1 MTERTPLVLIGGVKK
16 QLPAGDT
23 LAKSIVGLGRADNT
37 PDLEKPVSQPVQD
50 ALGQKADLDSG
61 GKLPI
66 AQLPALSTSSVSE
79 GSNLYYTDAR
89 VRSVT
94 LNGVVFTVNSAVVA
108 SDSLLAAIGKIQTQL
123 NNRLLTTGTAAAATK
138 LATART
144 INGVNFD
151 GTANITIV
159 DSSRIATALMGAPNG
174 VATLDTSGM
183 VPASQLPSYV
193 DDVLE
198 YPTFSALPATGEPG
212 KIYITVTPY
221 TDANGVTSSQFRWS
235 GSAYAPIIASPG
247 STDAVTEGST
257 NVYFTE
263 ARVRSTAL
271 FGFTVGGNAALAAGD
286 TFLQAFGKLQAQLNN
301 KLASTGTA
309 AAATK
314 LATARSI
321 GLSGDA
327 SGSVNFDGSAAVT
340 ISVTIAQATK
350 LRTARLI
357 GGAAFDGTADIEVNA
372 NWMGNTAEAA
382 MPTGTANYSARAG
395 RAYIEGIYG
404 GLAKGFPIDFGNRI
418 QICGHGLAVTEVY
431 TEWTSGRSRMFVRA
445 RGDVNTHVWTT
456 PREVAFMD
464 TVQSLS
470 DANLSRSGGPDSAMT
485 GELQS
490 SAINFFRATSGNYGT
505 IFRQD
510 PSYFYLL
517 VTAKDDKQGGW
528 TTQRPLTLNLE
539 TGVLGINGNAG
550 TASKLAN
557 ARKINGVNFDGS
569 SDIIITDDTKEP
581 SIGGGTSAQYW
592 RGDKTWQDLPK
603 FVRDTAI
610 AGVSFATNAAIAA
623 TDSVLSALGK
633 LQAQINAAQGL
644 LIMAPFDAFAM
655 WHFDK
660 GDTEGWI
667 ASGATL
673 NGAGGSLT
681 VTSTTADPYIVSPV
695 MALPGALFTVLRMKI
710 TRKAG
715 SGWDGKFYS
724 RTASHSWGNYYKQVP
739 NPNLAVGQS
748 VILDVDMAALTLGG
762 TDWVDNIILQVRL
775 DLGASTADVFDVDW
789 VGIGRVAPN
798 RASLPLSGGRMIGA
812 LDEAPNVTVALSN
825 GVLDAASAQANTVT
839 GTGNGNLT
847 SFGTAQEGVTRKIL
861 FAGAM
866 TIQNTNIQL
875 PNGLAT
881 LVTEFGD
888 SCEILGMPG
897 NAWKLLYYTRYSG
910 RPLRPANLVNVSE
923 LGGPYR
929 TQATGQVKIGSLS
942 CTITTGNNPI
952 QLTYNLV
959 VQHAGS
965 NNSGIMIKRNG
976 VQLSNASWIIPGPDT
991 NFNYKQGSIIDQP
1004 GAGTWTYEFYWNVET
1019 TVDSLSTVTA
1029 TDSRF
1034 TRFIVAQEIFT

>member
-37 PDLEKPVSQPVQD
+37 PDLEKPVSQPTQD
-50 ALGQKADLDSG
+50 ALAKKADLDSG
-61 GKLPI
+61 GKIPPS
-66 AQLPALSTSSVSE
+66 QLPALTTSNVSE
-79 GSNLYYTDAR
+79 GSNLYHTEAR

-94 LNGVVFTVNSAVVA
+94 LNGVVFTVNAAVVA
-108 SDSLLAAIGKIQTQL
+108 TDSLLAAIGKIQTQL

-198 YPTFSALPATGEPG
+198 YSTFSALPATGEPG

-286 TFLQAFGKLQAQLNN
+286 TFLAAFGKIQGQLNN
-301 KLASTGTA
+301 KLATTGTA

-314 LATARSI
+314 LATARAI

-327 SGSVNFDGSAAVT
+327 SGSANFDGTAAVT
-340 ISVTIAQATK
+340 ISVTIAQAAK
-350 LRTARLI
+350 LKTARLI
-357 GGAAFDGTADIEVNA
+357 GGTAFDGTADIEVNA

-404 GLAKGFPIDFGNRI
+404 GIAKGFPIDFGNRI
-418 QICGHGLAVTEVY
+418 QICGHGLSVTEVY
-431 TEWTSGRSRMFVRA
+431 TEWTSGRARMFVRA

-456 PREVAFMD
+456 PKEVAFMD
-464 TVQSLS
+464 AVQALS
-470 DANLSRSGGPDSAMT
+470 DANLSRSGGPESVMT

-490 SAINFFRATSGNYGT
+490 SAINFFRAVSGNYGT

-510 PSYFYLL
+510 PGAFYLL

-528 TTQRPLTLNLE
+528 TAQRPLILNLE
-539 TGVLGINGNAG
+539 TGVLSINGNAG
-550 TASKLAN
+550 TATKLFT
-557 ARKINGVNFDGS
+557 ARKINGTSFDGTA
-569 SDIIITDDTKEP
+569 DITITDDTKEP
-581 SIGGGTSAQYW
+581 AIGAGNTNQYW
-592 RGDKTWQDLPK
+592 RGDKVWADLPT
-603 FVRDTAI
+603 VIRATALTGLNL
-610 AGVSFATNAAIAA
+610 ASSAVIAA
-623 TDSVLSALGK
+623 TDTVLGALGK
-633 LQAQINAAQGL
+633 LQAQLSAVQNTNL
-644 LIMAPFDAFAM
+644 MAPFDTFAT
-655 WHFDK
+655 WHFDS
-660 GDTEGWI
+660 GTVEGWT
-667 ASGATL
+667 ANGATL

-681 VTSTTADPYIVSPV
+681 VTSTTADPYVMTPI
-695 MALPGALFTVLRMKI
+695 MALPGALFTVVRVKI

-715 SGWDGKFYS
+715 SGWDGRFYN
-724 RTASHSWGNYYKQVP
+724 RTATHSWGNYYKQVP

-748 VILDVDMAALTLGG
+748 TILDVDMAALTAGG
-762 TDWVDNIILQVRL
+762 TDWVDNTIIQLRM
-775 DLGASTADVFDVDW
+775 DFGASTADIFDIEW
-789 VGIGRVAPN
+789 IGIGRVAPD
-798 RASLPLSGGRMIGA
+798 RASLPLTGGRMIGA
-812 LDEAPNVTVALSN
+812 IDEAPSVNAVLAS
-825 GVLDAASAQANTVT
+825 GVVDVVNAGANTITAT
-839 GTGNGNLT
+839 GSGTVLR
-847 SFGTAQEGVTRKIL
+847 FGVADPGLKRSVL
-861 FAGAM
+861 FGSVM
-866 TIQNTNIQL
+866 TIANTNIQI
-875 PNGLAT
+875 PNGLPS
-881 LVTEFGD
+881 LVTEMGD
-888 SCEILGMPG
+888 SCDVVSMGGGNWKIL
-897 NAWKLLYYTRYSG
+897 NYTRYSG
-910 RPLRPANLVNVSE
+910 RPLRGGNLVSVSE
-923 LGGPYR
+923 LAGPYSTR
-929 TQATGQVKIGSLS
+929 STAQSKIGTLS
-942 CTITTGNNPI
+942 CTITTGDNPI
-952 QLTYNLV
+952 ELLYSIVLLHT
-959 VQHAGS
+959 GS
-965 NNSGIMIKRNG
+965 SNSGVVIKRNN
-976 VQLSNASWIIPGPDT
+976 VQLGNASWIIPGADQL
-991 NFNYKQGSIIDQP
+991 FNYKQGSLIDQP
-1004 GAGTWTYEFYWNVET
+1004 GPGTWTYEFYWNLENT
-1019 TVDSLSTVTA
+1019 ADSLSTVTA
-1029 TDSRF
+1029 TDYRF
-1034 TRFIVAQEIFT
+1034 TRFLVAREIFT

>member
-16 QLPAGDT
+16 QLPVGDT
-23 LAKSIVGLGRADNT
+23 LAKSLVGLGRADNT

-138 LATART
+138 LANART

-198 YPTFSALPATGEPG
+198 YATFSALPAMGEPG

-263 ARVRSTAL
+263 ARARSTAL
-271 FGFTVGGNAALAAGD
+271 LGFSVGANAALAAAD

-357 GGAAFDGTADIEVNA
+357 GGSAFDGTADIEVNA
-372 NWMGNTAEAA
+372 NWMGNTAEAT

-464 TVQSLS
+464 TVQALS
-470 DANLSRSGGPDSAMT
+470 DANLSRSGGTESVMT

-490 SAINFFRATSGNYGT
+490 SAINFFRAISGNYGT

-510 PSYFYLL
+510 PGAMYLL
-517 VTAKDDKQGGW
+517 VTAKDDKQGTW
-528 TTQRPLTLNLE
+528 TSQRPFILNLE
-539 TGVLGINGNAG
+539 TGVLAINGNAG
-550 TASKLAN
+550 SATKLLN

-569 SDIIITDDTKEP
+569 TDITITDDTKEP
-581 SIGGGTSAQYW
+581 SIGAGTTAQYW
-592 RGDKTWQDLPK
+592 RGDKTWQDLAT
-603 FVRDTAI
+603 FVRSSALTGLNATLTA
-610 AGVSFATNAAIAA
+610 AVAA
-623 TDSVLSALGK
+623 TDSVLTGLGK
-633 LQAQINAAQGL
+633 LQGQINAAQGL

-660 GDTEGWI
+660 GDTEGWTVF
-667 ASGATL
+667 GATL

-681 VTSTTADPYIVSPV
+681 VTSTTADPYIVSPM

-715 SGWDGKFYS
+715 SGWDGKFYN
-724 RTASHSWGNYYKQVP
+724 RTAAHSWGNYYKQVP

-748 VILDVDMAALTLGG
+748 TILDVDMAALTLGG
-762 TDWVDNIILQVRL
+762 TDWIDNTILQVRL
-775 DLGASTADVFDVDW
+775 DLGATTADVFDVDW

-812 LDEAPNVTVALSN
+812 LDEAPSVVVALAN
-825 GVLDAASAQANTVT
+825 NVVDVVNAGANTITAT
-839 GTGNGNLT
+839 GSGTVLR
-847 SFGTAQEGVTRKIL
+847 FGVADPGLKRSVL
-861 FAGAM
+861 FGSVM
-866 TIQNTNIQL
+866 TIANTNIQI
-875 PNGLAT
+875 PNGLSS
-881 LVTEFGD
+881 LVTEIGD
-888 SCEILGMPG
+888 SADALSMGGG
-897 NAWKLLYYTRYSG
+897 NWKLLNYTRYSG
-910 RPLRPANLVNVSE
+910 RPLRPANLVTVSE
-923 LGGPYR
+923 LGGPYSTR
-929 TQATGQVKIGSLS
+929 STAQTKIGTLS
-942 CTITTGNNPI
+942 CTITTGDNPI
-952 QLTYNLV
+952 ELLYSIVLLHT
-959 VQHAGS
+959 GS
-965 NNSGIMIKRNG
+965 SNSGVVIKRNN
-976 VQLSNASWIIPGPDT
+976 VQLGNASWIIPGADQL
-991 NFNYKQGSIIDQP
+991 FNYKQGTLIDQP
-1004 GAGTWTYEFYWNVET
+1004 GAGTWNYEFHWNLET
-1019 TVDSLSTVTA
+1019 TADSLSTVTA
-1029 TDSRF
+1029 TDARF
-1034 TRFIVAQEIFT
+1034 TRFLAAREIFT